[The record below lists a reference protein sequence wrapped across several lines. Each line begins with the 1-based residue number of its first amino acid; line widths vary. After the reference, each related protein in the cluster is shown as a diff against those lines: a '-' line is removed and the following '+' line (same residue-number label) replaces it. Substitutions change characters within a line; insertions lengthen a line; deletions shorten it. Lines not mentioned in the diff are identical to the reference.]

1 MNILKCVR
9 GHFYD
14 GDRFDSCPHCE
25 KESAQASSGTAPQV
39 AANVIGSTVM
49 NADFHG
55 FGGEAGDEDQE
66 GTVVI
71 TPEAMREEDEG
82 TLLLTMDME
91 QKAAQAMGQGQ
102 NVMPKPG
109 VAMGR
114 VPGLYTTPEHGA
126 AMGRVP
132 GQNVVPQA
140 QAAGE
145 KAAADRVQ
153 EDELTVRFS
162 PVAPESDPM
171 VGLLICIKGRDAG
184 RHYTIRSG
192 MNGIGR
198 SEPEEIRVT
207 SGQGILTQ
215 NYAYLCY
222 DPGSRRFWLQPGEL
236 QGYTYLNEY
245 PLLESKWLNHH
256 DRLKVGDE
264 LLLFIPI
271 CGPEFAWEDLN

>member
-25 KESAQASSGTAPQV
+25 KESAQASSGTAPQA

-91 QKAAQAMGQGQ
+91 QKA
-102 NVMPKPG
+102 
-109 VAMGR
+109 
-114 VPGLYTTPEHGA
+114 
-126 AMGRVP
+126 
-132 GQNVVPQA
+132 A

-207 SGQGILTQ
+207 SDQGILTQ